1 VGENTKEVAAW
12 VKTQEHA
19 SVGESTNHQ
28 RSPLLPV
35 RHAVPDFF
43 VCDLFDAAP
52 KGDMASMEHPVF
64 SLATKPD
71 KRSRRYEHNGHY
83 VQISPSEMGL
93 ATVHDRDVL
102 IFCISQVMAAI
113 NDNRSV
119 SKVLRFKAYD
129 LLIATNRGVD
139 GRGYEQLKAAFR
151 RLQGTQIETNI
162 ITGGVETID
171 IFSLVDRVRIVR
183 ETRDGRMLDVE
194 VTLSDWV
201 FNAIQSNEVLTLH
214 RDYFRLRKP
223 LERRIYELA
232 RKHCGRQSEWRISL
246 EVLQKKCGS
255 NSTPREFRRLVTEIV
270 EQDRAHGHMPD
281 YTLSFADD
289 VLTVWPRRLLPEGA
303 AGVPSYDKVRIS
315 EDGYAAARRAAPG
328 WDVYS
333 LEAQWKAW
341 MHKGQKLLPRLPDA
355 AFTKWCARYFENR
368 GRP

>member
-1 VGENTKEVAAW
+1 MGENT
-12 VKTQEHA
+12 
-19 SVGESTNHQ
+19 NH

-52 KGDMASMEHPVF
+52 KGDMASMEHPIF

-71 KRSRRYEHNGHY
+71 RRARRYEHNGTF
-83 VQISPSEMGL
+83 VEVRPSDAGL

-113 NDNRSV
+113 NDNRPV

-129 LLIATNRGVD
+129 LLIATNRGID

-162 ITGGVETID
+162 TTGGQEMLD
-171 IFSLVDRVRIVR
+171 IFSLVDRARIVR

-194 VTLSDWV
+194 ITLSDWV

-232 RKHCGRQSEWRISL
+232 RKHCGRQGEWKISL
-246 EVLQKKCGS
+246 DKLQNKCGS
-255 NSTPREFRRLVTEIV
+255 NSTAREFRRLVTEIV
-270 EQDRAHGHMPD
+270 EQDQAHGHMPD
-281 YTLSFADD
+281 YALAFADD
-289 VLTVWPRRLLPEGA
+289 VLTVCPRRPVPDSGA
-303 AGVPSYDKVRIS
+303 PVIGYDRVRIS
-315 EDGYAAARRAAPG
+315 DDGYEAARRAAPG
-328 WDVYS
+328 WDVHG
-333 LEAQWKAW
+333 LEREWKVW
-341 MHKGQKLLPRLPDA
+341 MAKGQKPAPHAPDA
-355 AFTKWCARYFENR
+355 AFAKWCARYFENH